1 MPLQSVTEHSF
12 SELLRTGELKDRNMT
27 VAIGVFD
34 GVHNGHRDIFTTL
47 VRSAH
52 DYPDTQSMVITFA
65 TNPKIKGMQFT
76 DTLRLRQLY
85 AESFSIDH
93 FTVIDF
99 CEDFSKISGS
109 EFIRLLCTMCR
120 VKAVIVGED
129 FKCGAPSS
137 QVTAEELGREFASI
151 GYDVD
156 VDIRPAVM
164 GDDQMRI
171 SSTRLREMIRTG
183 DMDSVSRVSGR
194 PYTIDLQGIMQEKGS
209 KGLFMKRSAFS
220 QLLPPE
226 GRYRAEY
233 AGSPAAL
240 EITPEAV
247 ILEGEGKGDTV
258 SILTKEL

>member
-1 MPLQSVTEHSF
+1 MAIT
-12 SELLRTGELKDRNMT
+12 
-27 VAIGVFD
+27 IGVFD
-34 GVHNGHRDIFTTL
+34 GVHKGHEDILSFLNSYKVEHKDVKT
-47 VRSAH
+47 
-52 DYPDTQSMVITFA
+52 MVITFNL
-65 TNPKIKGMQFT
+65 NPKIKGQKFI
-76 DTLRLRQLY
+76 DTLRLRKKY
-85 AESFSIDH
+85 ISSFNTDF

-99 CEDFSKISGS
+99 CEEISKISGN

-194 PYTIDLQGIMQEKGS
+194 PYTIDLQGIRQERGS

-240 EITPEAV
+240 EITPDAV

>member
-1 MPLQSVTEHSF
+1 M
-12 SELLRTGELKDRNMT
+12 
-27 VAIGVFD
+27 
-34 GVHNGHRDIFTTL
+34 
-47 VRSAH
+47 
-52 DYPDTQSMVITFA
+52 
-65 TNPKIKGMQFT
+65 
-76 DTLRLRQLY
+76 
-85 AESFSIDH
+85 
-93 FTVIDF
+93 
-99 CEDFSKISGS
+99 
-109 EFIRLLCTMCR
+109 LCTMCR

-194 PYTIDLQGIMQEKGS
+194 PYTIDLQGIRQEKGS

-240 EITPEAV
+240 EITPDAI